1 MHRIL
6 IVFLTLSLSFANAE
20 PKLEKAVFAGGCFW
34 CMEPP
39 FEKLEGVLSVESGY
53 TGGHKENPTYQ
64 QVSAGGTGHLEAVE
78 VTYDPN
84 KISYEKIVEVYW
96 HQIDPTD
103 PNGQFVDQGESYK
116 SAIYYL
122 NDEQKKIAESSKLKL
137 QSENRFKKPIV
148 TEIRKFEKFYK
159 AEDYHQDYYKKNPI
173 RYKYYRYNS
182 GRDKFLEKYWGT
194 KK

>member
-6 IVFLTLSLSFANAE
+6 IVFLTLSFSFANAE

-39 FEKLEGVLSVESGY
+39 FEKLEGVLSAESGY

-78 VTYDPN
+78 VTYDPK
-84 KISYEKIVEVYW
+84 KITYEKIVEVYW
-96 HQIDPTD
+96 RQIDPTD

-116 SAIYYL
+116 SAIFYL